1 MVLNPRIRSCPS
13 LPCPY
18 LGAVRHKGWLL
29 YIYTSYHNYGMVID
43 DWLALPSVSHAVRMH
58 ADAKLMS
65 RLHVPDD
72 DDAVKSFLSNIMV
85 QDAALLRLDPAPT
98 DYDIVALRSWHLELL
113 EYFVRCCWDVPKEA
127 QV

>member
-1 MVLNPRIRSCPS
+1 
-13 LPCPY
+13 
-18 LGAVRHKGWLL
+18 
-29 YIYTSYHNYGMVID
+29 MVID

-65 RLHVPDD
+65 RLHVPDE